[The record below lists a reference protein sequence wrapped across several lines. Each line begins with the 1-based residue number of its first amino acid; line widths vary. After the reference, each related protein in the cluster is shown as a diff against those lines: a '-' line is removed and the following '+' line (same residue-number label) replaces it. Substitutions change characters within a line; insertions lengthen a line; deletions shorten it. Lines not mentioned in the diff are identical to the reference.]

1 MVLKT
6 RFSKKVVQ
14 AATQKSSSINVTTDW
29 LIAQATGYLQ
39 LAMLDEA
46 ERLLNQVPEREAKP
60 HLAAQN
66 TPLKIYVSRI
76 QSERAADTGTR
87 LILEGAY
94 NVQTIIL
101 TMCTLTFIGRHK
113 EGRQVLQLVEQFD
126 RPVSAHAYQMAYFD
140 ALTGNYP
147 DALR

>member
-14 AATQKSSSINVTTDW
+14 AATQKSSTINVTTDW
-29 LIAQATGYLQ
+29 LIAQATGYLHTGYLQ

-66 TPLKIYVSRI
+66 TPFEDLR
-76 QSERAADTGTR
+76 QSGSKRTRRKHRNPTFLRRSLQRSNDHFDDVHADF
-87 LILEGAY
+87 Y
-94 NVQTIIL
+94 
-101 TMCTLTFIGRHK
+101 
-113 EGRQVLQLVEQFD
+113 
-126 RPVSAHAYQMAYFD
+126 RP
-140 ALTGNYP
+140 P
-147 DALR
+147 